1 MLSLLRPSKASVFA
15 SFGLIASTLT
25 IPSPWIRLAL
35 LAYAGEDERF
45 FDLLVAHETS
55 RLVEGLPREVEL
67 AAVSPDAA
75 LVFASDYMRDFATAF
90 LPLRGSRCVPGRGC
104 EGRPRRFCGKSS
116 RRRASPSPSSTR
128 LQALDLIGSTCGLH
142 MDNPPLEIVE
152 AHPIRPETDRG
163 GRTPYASP
171 GLRNRLPLPVTEL
184 FRDLELE
191 ARTIPF

>member
-1 MLSLLRPSKASVFA
+1 MFPAEDAKRDLVDLVGNHLVGEHLLR
-15 SFGLIASTLT
+15 
-25 IPSPWIRLAL
+25 
-35 LAYAGEDERF
+35 
-45 FDLLVAHETS
+45 
-55 RLVEGLPREVEL
+55 LPQ
-67 AAVSPDAA
+67 
-75 LVFASDYMRDFATAF
+75 
-90 LPLRGSRCVPGRGC
+90 
-104 EGRPRRFCGKSS
+104 FC
-116 RRRASPSPSSTR
+116 
-128 LQALDLIGSTCGLH
+128 LQTLDLIGSTCGLH

>member
-1 MLSLLRPSKASVFA
+1 M
-15 SFGLIASTLT
+15 
-25 IPSPWIRLAL
+25 
-35 LAYAGEDERF
+35 
-45 FDLLVAHETS
+45 AHETS